1 MADPNA
7 TIDVH
12 TEVLIIEGGGG
23 VPADFN
29 SPLFVAEF
37 ADLGIGRIKAYV
49 GTADQMDTE
58 LSNDGFV
65 SGHPIRKMVAI
76 AKAQKLPPNIIHVGR
91 RDPGDADWQ
100 EALDEIQAES
110 ELEAANWFYVAVNV
124 RDMGDIAEVAAWAAP
139 RFMIYIAVTQDVAV
153 YNGVPGNLA
162 AAISALN
169 YPNTALIWH
178 NAATA
183 TNFGPASVR
192 TRAGNFSVANGDTLS
207 WRFDG
212 GTIQTATIE
221 AEAAVLT
228 STNPGTYDITPELVE
243 DPDVPG
249 SYSAPIV
256 MTVDGGLEQESTLDG
271 SVAIV
276 TNTVAGPFEFEGGEQ
291 LQYRRNGGAPAS
303 VTFPAAAG
311 VLEIGEVGPFDFDDG
326 WILAIE
332 VDLAAEYQ
340 LEVEGTAAFLT
351 TDAETYNLVAGQKI
365 NVSFDGNAALSY
377 TVVGGDFGGTPNL
390 ATAAQLQAALQTAFA
405 AEGVVTLPGGNV
417 VKIASLTVGSSSSV
431 TIDAGS
437 SALAIAELGL
447 AIGQTNVG
455 SGTFPDIDDVSAA
468 ELVDWLNTLPGATT
482 VLNGDDTSTVTSDTK
497 GSDSKIEIT
506 NASTPDM
513 LTALGL
519 AVGNNP
525 GSGFA
530 GNAAQATAAEVAIV
544 LGAAANT
551 TAAAN
556 DDETVSW
563 NSDTI
568 GTGSRMQVVGGTAN
582 LILEFTTNEASG
594 TGDFVDATVVEPAE
608 LRTKMVQSH
617 SNITIAVT
625 DDDELEL
632 TTRSKGSLSA
642 IEVTEAP
649 AAIGLVGSAAGAG
662 NVGNAAQA
670 NAPELAGLFATGIIE
685 GTSTA
690 VSNRVVLAGLLSGTE
705 GLIELLDGELILKLG
720 FEATSA
726 RGVGTDEDY
735 IYCACIGF
743 NGSKNLDAPGS
754 HTTWNKTRFT
764 GVTGDKLPGSVMLSF
779 KNRNIN
785 FYMRQGT
792 KQEFHWGV
800 LLRDVKRYIDEQ
812 VTAQYLDARVTEAW
826 DNALAR
832 AASRK
837 SAIVYG
843 QPGIDKLTAEAVNV
857 FDKAD
862 KAAAIIYDASPLDLQ
877 DETDTGIYKPTVGE
891 QTTGDIDDRIM
902 GGWVF
907 RFQFLPDIHEARTLI
922 ELRRPFPTAA

>member
-37 ADLGIGRIKAYV
+37 ADIGIGRIKAYV
-49 GTADQMDTE
+49 GTLDQMTTE
-58 LSNDGFV
+58 LANDGFAA
-65 SGHPIRKMVAI
+65 SHPIRKMVAK
-76 AKAQKLPPNIIHVGR
+76 AKAQNRPPNIIHVGR
-91 RDPGDADWQ
+91 RDPGDADW
-100 EALDEIQAES
+100 AAAFDAIQAES

-124 RDMGDIAEVAAWAAP
+124 RDMGEIGEIAAWCAP
-139 RFMIYIAVTQDVAV
+139 RFLIYIAVTKDIAV

-169 YPNTALIWH
+169 YPNIALIWH
-178 NAATA
+178 DAATA
-183 TNFGPASVR
+183 TSFGPASIR
-192 TRAGNFSVANGDTLS
+192 SRAGDFSVANGDTLS

-221 AEAAVLT
+221 AEAAVHT
-228 STNPGTYDITPELVE
+228 STNAGPFDITPELVE

-249 SYSAPIV
+249 SWSAPIV
-256 MTVDGGLEQESTLDG
+256 MTVDAGFEQETELEG

-276 TNTVAGPFEFEGGEQ
+276 TNTVAGPFEFSGGEQ
-291 LQYRRNGGAPAS
+291 LQYRRNGAAPLS
-303 VTFPAAAG
+303 VTFPAEAG
-311 VLEIGEVGPFDFDDG
+311 VLEIGEVGPFDFADG

-340 LEVEGTAAFLT
+340 LEVEGAAAFLT

-365 NVSFDGNAALSY
+365 EFSFDGNPALSY
-377 TVVGGDFGGTPNL
+377 TVAAIDFGGTPNV
-390 ATAAQLQAALQTAFA
+390 ATAAQLQAALQTAYA
-405 AEGVVTLPGGNV
+405 AEGVVTVEGGNT
-417 VKIASLTVGSSSSV
+417 VKVASLTVGSGSSV
-431 TIDAGS
+431 TVALTS
-437 SALAIAELGL
+437 SAAAIAELGL
-447 AIGQTNVG
+447 ALGQTNAG

-482 VLNGDDTSTVTSDTK
+482 VLNGDDTSTMTSETK

-519 AVGNNP
+519 AVGNNA

-530 GNAAQATAAEVAIV
+530 GDAAQASAAEVAIV

-582 LILEFTTNEASG
+582 LILGFTTNEAAG

-608 LRTKMVQSH
+608 IRTKMVQTFSTV
-617 SNITIAVT
+617 TIAVT
-625 DDDELEL
+625 ELDELEI
-632 TTRSKGSLSA
+632 TTRSMGSLSS
-642 IEVTEAP
+642 IDVTEAP
-649 AAIGLVGSAAGAG
+649 AAIGLVGSATGDG

-670 NAPELAGLFATGIIE
+670 NAPELAGLFGTGIIE

-690 VSNRVVLAGLLSGTE
+690 VSNRVVLAGLLSGDE
-705 GLIELLDGELILKLG
+705 GSIELLDGTLIVKLG

-726 RGVGTDEDY
+726 SGIGVDEDY
-735 IYCACIGF
+735 IDCACIGF

-764 GVTGDKLPGSVMLSF
+764 GITGDKLPPSVMASF
-779 KNRNIN
+779 KTRNIN

-857 FDKAD
+857 FDRAD
-862 KAAAIIYDASPLDLQ
+862 KAAAIVYDASPLDLE
-877 DETDTGIYKPTVGE
+877 DEASTGIYKPTVGG
-891 QTTGDIDDRIM
+891 QTAGDIDDRVM
-902 GGWVF
+902 SGWVF
-907 RFQFLPDIHEARTLI
+907 RFEFLPDIHEARSLI